1 MNDSDEQ
8 FGERLH
14 RACDIPLD
22 PGSCGEPPVA
32 LAPLTDREF
41 AVLDWLKEGKTNGQ
55 IGAILDISER
65 TVKFHVANIRE
76 KLKASSRSHVVA
88 LAYSHNLIRR

>member
-1 MNDSDEQ
+1 MNGYDEQ
-8 FGERLH
+8 FGERPQPA
-14 RACDIPLD
+14 RDIPLD
-22 PGSCGEPPVA
+22 PGSCGESPAVFP
-32 LAPLTDREF
+32 PLTEREF
-41 AVLDWLKEGKTNGQ
+41 AVLDWLKEGKTNGE

>member
-1 MNDSDEQ
+1 MNNSDEQ

-14 RACDIPLD
+14 PARDIALEA
-22 PGSCGEPPVA
+22 GSCCEPSVTF
-32 LAPLTDREF
+32 APLTDREF
-41 AVLDWLKEGKTNGQ
+41 AVLDWLKEGKTNWE

-88 LAYSHNLIRR
+88 LAYSHNLVKR

>member
-1 MNDSDEQ
+1 MSNRNEP
-8 FGERLH
+8 FGEHPLTACVAPCGAEPS
-14 RACDIPLD
+14 RARP
-22 PGSCGEPPVA
+22 A
-32 LAPLTDREF
+32 AFAPLTAREF
-41 AVLDWLKEGKTNGQ
+41 AVLDWLKEGKTNGE

-88 LAYSHNLIRR
+88 LAYSHNLIKR

>member
-1 MNDSDEQ
+1 MNNPDEQ
-8 FGERLH
+8 CGERLH
-14 RACDIPLD
+14 LARDTPLEAVYR
-22 PGSCGEPPVA
+22 GEPPVTF
-32 LAPLTDREF
+32 APLTEREF
-41 AVLDWLKEGKTNGQ
+41 AVLDWLKEGKTNWE

-88 LAYSHNLIRR
+88 LAYSYDLIKR